1 MPQLCRIDGCKK
13 HALFNTEGEK
23 RPLYCSSHKADG
35 MVNVRKKKCLYNG
48 CEIVPAYNT
57 KGVKGGLYC
66 STHKA
71 DGMVDVKT
79 KKCLHNGC
87 EIVPA
92 YNTKREKIPLY
103 CSTHKADGMVDVTK
117 KCLHNGCEICSNYNT
132 KGEKTGIYCSTHKA
146 DGMVDVK
153 TKKCLYNGCEF
164 VPGYNTKGEKTGIY
178 CLKHKLDGMVDVKTK
193 KCLHNGCEI
202 IPSCNIEGEKIG
214 IYCSSHKA
222 DGMVNVTNKKC
233 LHEWCL
239 TQANKKYEDYCLN
252 CYMHVYPDRPVTRNY
267 KTKEYSVVEFI
278 QKSFPDF
285 TWITDKKVSDGCSR
299 RRPDMLLD
307 LGDQVVI
314 VEVDENQH
322 TGYDCSCE
330 NKRLMELSQD
340 VGHRPV
346 VFIRFNP
353 DDYLDNG
360 TKVNSCWGVNKMG
373 ICAVKKTYARAW
385 ALRLDALAESISYWT
400 TTENR
405 TDKTVEVVELF
416 YDR

>member
-1 MPQLCRIDGCKK
+1 
-13 HALFNTEGEK
+13 
-23 RPLYCSSHKADG
+23 
-35 MVNVRKKKCLYNG
+35 MVNMTAL
-48 CEIVPAYNT
+48 T
-57 KGVKGGLYC
+57 
-66 STHKA
+66 
-71 DGMVDVKT
+71 
-79 KKCLHNGC
+79 
-87 EIVPA
+87 
-92 YNTKREKIPLY
+92 
-103 CSTHKADGMVDVTK
+103 
-117 KCLHNGCEICSNYNT
+117 
-132 KGEKTGIYCSTHKA
+132 
-146 DGMVDVK
+146 
-153 TKKCLYNGCEF
+153 
-164 VPGYNTKGEKTGIY
+164 
-178 CLKHKLDGMVDVKTK
+178 
-193 KCLHNGCEI
+193 
-202 IPSCNIEGEKIG
+202 
-214 IYCSSHKA
+214 
-222 DGMVNVTNKKC
+222 C

-239 TQANKKYEDYCLN
+239 TQVVKNKNEGYCLP
-252 CYMHVYPDRPVTRNY
+252 CFVQVFPERAITRNY
-267 KTKEYSVVEFI
+267 KTKEYEVVDFI

-285 TWITDKKVSDGCSR
+285 TWIADKKVSDGCSR

-360 TKVNSCWGVNKMG
+360 TKVKSCWGVNKMG

-385 ALRLDALAESISYWT
+385 ELRLDALAESISYWT
-400 TTENR
+400 STENR

>member
-1 MPQLCRIDGCKK
+1 MPTFCIVDGCNIRST
-13 HALFNTEGEK
+13 FNIEGEK
-23 RPLYCSSHKADG
+23 KRLYCSSHKADG
-35 MVNVRKKKCLYNG
+35 MVNVANKMCLYNG
-48 CEIVPAYNT
+48 CEVIAKFNT
-57 KGVKGGLYC
+57 KGEKRGLYC
-66 STHKA
+66 SIHKA
-71 DGMVDVKT
+71 DGMINVT
-79 KKCLHNGC
+79 SKKCLHNGC
-87 EIVPA
+87 NI
-92 YNTKREKIPLY
+92 R
-103 CSTHKADGMVDVTK
+103 ST
-117 KCLHNGCEICSNYNT
+117 
-132 KGEKTGIYCSTHKA
+132 
-146 DGMVDVK
+146 
-153 TKKCLYNGCEF
+153 F
-164 VPGYNTKGEKTGIY
+164 
-178 CLKHKLDGMVDVKTK
+178 
-193 KCLHNGCEI
+193 
-202 IPSCNIEGEKIG
+202 NIEGEKIG
-214 IYCSSHKA
+214 LYCSSHKA
-222 DGMVNVTNKKC
+222 DGMVDVATKKCHHNGCKIVPIFNIEGEKRGLYCSFHKTDGMVDVTSKKCHHNGCDFQPVFNTKGEKRGIYCLFHKADGMINVVTKTC
-233 LHEWCL
+233 LHEWCM
-239 TQANKKYEDYCLN
+239 TVANKSKYEGYCLP

-267 KTKEYSVVEFI
+267 KTKEYSVVDFI

-285 TWITDKKVSDGCSR
+285 TWIADKKVSDGCSR

-340 VGHRPV
+340 VGHRPI

-360 TKVNSCWGVNKMG
+360 TKVNSCWGLNKMG

-400 TTENR
+400 STENR